1 MAPGRKRKV
10 WEVERDQTQIANIM
24 LEKQIKSKDKVIEK
38 LREEVKYFNEQKEQL
53 IKTKEKLAKL
63 YTLGLIDSVGEV
75 IQVTPPGS
83 DSDQMK

>member
-10 WEVERDQTQIANIM
+10 WEVKRVQTQIANM
-24 LEKQIKSKDKVIEK
+24 VLEKQIKSKDKVIGK

-53 IKTKEKLAKL
+53 IKTEEKLAKL
-63 YTLGLIDSVGEV
+63 YTLGLIDSAGEV

-83 DSDQMK
+83 DSDEMK